1 MQHRTPLDDD
11 RLHVVEVIGSLAGE
25 DADVQATLE
34 GIQPGMIALDV
45 APETLQQLV
54 AHAKHGLG
62 VEVPHLE
69 EAWTNCL
76 AAFAQVDPYAPQA
89 AAVEHGIERE
99 IPLAALNRDATDL
112 RKGQK
117 RRLAKSLSE
126 QPIEAEDV
134 REVAM
139 AFRGR
144 LHELG
149 LIDRIEDREERM
161 AETLTD
167 LIRRGTRVAAVLSYP
182 TSEEIVVRVRDR
194 LAEAGFQEPETTE

>member
-1 MQHRTPLDDD
+1 MQHKTPLDDD

-25 DADVQATLE
+25 DADIEATLSR
-34 GIQPGMIALDV
+34 IQPGMVALDV
-45 APETLQQLV
+45 APDTLQQLV

-76 AAFAQVDPYAPQA
+76 AAYSQVDPYAAHA
-89 AAVEHGIERE
+89 AATEYAVEHE

-117 RRLAKSLSE
+117 NRLAKSLE
-126 QPIEAEDV
+126 KEPIEATDV

-144 LHELG
+144 LHEIG
-149 LIDRIEDREERM
+149 LIDRIEEREAEM
-161 AETLTD
+161 AETLVE
-167 LIRRGTRVAAVLSYP
+167 LIRRGSRVAAVMSYP
-182 TSEEIVVRVRDR
+182 ASEEIVVRARER
-194 LAEAGFQEPETTE
+194 LQEISFEEPETG

>member
-1 MQHRTPLDDD
+1 MQHKTPLDDD

-25 DADVQATLE
+25 DEKIEATLAE
-34 GIQPGMIALDV
+34 IQPGMVALDV

-76 AAFAQVDPYAPQA
+76 AAFARTDPYAAHA
-89 AAVEHGIERE
+89 AAAEYAIEHE
-99 IPLAALNRDATDL
+99 IPLAALNREGTDL

-117 RRLAKSLSE
+117 RRLAKSLEE
-126 QPIEAEDV
+126 QPIEAADV

-144 LHELG
+144 LHEIG
-149 LIDRIEDREERM
+149 LIERIEDREETM
-161 AETLTD
+161 AETLVE

-182 TSEEIVVRVRDR
+182 ASEEIAVRARDR
-194 LAEAGFQEPETTE
+194 LQELDFEEPETG